1 MMPIGLLNPPRIQK
15 MYGINFNLRFFQDV
29 RYTVAAVPIEPQGNT
44 AICGELPGCRDE
56 LDGSAVF
63 YQQLFRPYDR

>member
-1 MMPIGLLNPPRIQK
+1 MPIGLLNPPRIQK
-15 MYGINFNLRFFQDV
+15 MYGINFNSRFFQHV
-29 RYTVAAVPIEPQGNT
+29 RYTVAAVPIEPQGDT